1 MSLFKSVDF
10 TAEKMAS
17 QEKRQQDNYKNI
29 IKDLGQIHE
38 KAQDALKKLGN
49 LLYIY
54 KCKINFRKRT
64 KAL

>member
-49 LLYIY
+49 LAWPFI
-54 KCKINFRKRT
+54 
-64 KAL
+64 